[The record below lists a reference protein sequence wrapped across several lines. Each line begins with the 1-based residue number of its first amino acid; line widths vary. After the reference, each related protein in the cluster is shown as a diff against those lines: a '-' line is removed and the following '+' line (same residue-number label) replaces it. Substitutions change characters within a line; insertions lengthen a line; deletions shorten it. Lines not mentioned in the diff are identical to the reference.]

1 MRQVK
6 RAVDPSNLFGAS
18 NHGVRGTVDLG
29 A

>member
-6 RAVDPSNLFGAS
+6 RAVDPGNLFGAS
-18 NHGVRGTVDLG
+18 NHGVLGTIDLG